1 MPISFEILKEEFD
14 RTWWK
19 ERKRGK
25 GREGKG
31 EKRRDMKGRKVAAV
45 GGVF

>member
-1 MPISFEILKEEFD
+1 MRISFEILKEEFD

-31 EKRRDMKGRKVAAV
+31 ERRGIKGRKVALV
-45 GGVF
+45 GVVF